1 MALHCVWNTA
11 ATISGFLTLLMLP
24 LWFAF
29 VAAFL
34 GILIGLVV
42 RKGRI
47 IRAHLQDEVLHG
59 QPHARGARSRLLARS
74 RSWRATFSLGR
85 RRGRRFVRTATRLG
99 LSKWHAGARDGG
111 PPANGE
117 RGLDRPAASRAL
129 RAARRDGAGPRAAA
143 ADAARVGARTCAA
156 RRAYP
161 PAPPRRSAAAGLAS
175 IAVASALRSD
185 SLGALM
191 LDARSLLNAAVDY
204 IRRNPDELVRAAV
217 NAAGLRFGVPLAALR
232 YLSSQAKL
240 PRKAPK
246 DIEIGSSPPAI
257 RISLSVDAMG
267 TPVRAS
273 AAIKIDEIDLSPE
286 AMRIGIKLSDVKL
299 ALIGDSNAPVATLI
313 KSGALDLSKPGN
325 LVKFL
330 PKRPPAI
337 VEADEDRIV
346 VDLMKVPAVAS
357 NEVLRRALAIVT
369 PVVNV
374 RAVETDR
381 DHLYV
386 ALRASPRG
394 LPRAFAALRGAR

>member
-1 MALHCVWNTA
+1 
-11 ATISGFLTLLMLP
+11 
-24 LWFAF
+24 
-29 VAAFL
+29 
-34 GILIGLVV
+34 
-42 RKGRI
+42 
-47 IRAHLQDEVLHG
+47 
-59 QPHARGARSRLLARS
+59 
-74 RSWRATFSLGR
+74 
-85 RRGRRFVRTATRLG
+85 
-99 LSKWHAGARDGG
+99 
-111 PPANGE
+111 
-117 RGLDRPAASRAL
+117 
-129 RAARRDGAGPRAAA
+129 
-143 ADAARVGARTCAA
+143 
-156 RRAYP
+156 
-161 PAPPRRSAAAGLAS
+161 
-175 IAVASALRSD
+175 
-185 SLGALM
+185 M

-204 IRRNPDELVRAAV
+204 VRRNPDELVRAAV
-217 NAAGLRFGVPLAALR
+217 NAAGLRFGIPLAALR

-246 DIEIGSSPPAI
+246 DIEIGSAPPAI

-267 TPVRAS
+267 TAVRAS

-286 AMRIGIKLSDVKL
+286 AMRIGIKLTDVKL
-299 ALIGDSNAPVATLI
+299 ALIGDSSSPVATLI

-346 VDLMKVPAVAS
+346 VDLMMVPAVAK
-357 NEVLRRALAIVT
+357 NEALRRALAIVT

-386 ALRASPRG
+386 ALRAMPRG

>member
-1 MALHCVWNTA
+1 
-11 ATISGFLTLLMLP
+11 
-24 LWFAF
+24 
-29 VAAFL
+29 
-34 GILIGLVV
+34 
-42 RKGRI
+42 
-47 IRAHLQDEVLHG
+47 
-59 QPHARGARSRLLARS
+59 
-74 RSWRATFSLGR
+74 
-85 RRGRRFVRTATRLG
+85 
-99 LSKWHAGARDGG
+99 
-111 PPANGE
+111 
-117 RGLDRPAASRAL
+117 
-129 RAARRDGAGPRAAA
+129 
-143 ADAARVGARTCAA
+143 
-156 RRAYP
+156 
-161 PAPPRRSAAAGLAS
+161 
-175 IAVASALRSD
+175 
-185 SLGALM
+185 M
-191 LDARSLLNAAVDY
+191 LDARSILNAAVDY

-273 AAIKIDEIDLSPE
+273 AAIKIDEIDLSPT
-286 AMRIGIKLSDVKL
+286 AMRIGIKLNDVKL
-299 ALIGDSNAPVATLI
+299 ALIGDSNSPVATLI

-337 VEADEDRIV
+337 VEADDDRIV
-346 VDLMKVPAVAS
+346 VDLMMVPAVAN